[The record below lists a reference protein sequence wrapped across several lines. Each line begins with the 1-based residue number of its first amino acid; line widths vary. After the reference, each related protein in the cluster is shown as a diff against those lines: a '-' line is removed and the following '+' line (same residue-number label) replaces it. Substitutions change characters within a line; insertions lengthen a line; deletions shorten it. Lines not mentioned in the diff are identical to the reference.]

1 MSTITTQRYP
11 PFMVLPDALSIDRD
25 RLADVCRRYGVARLL
40 VFGSVAR
47 GSATSTSDVDVLYEL
62 LPGRQLGWE
71 IEDLADALADVLGRP
86 VDLVSFA
93 GLHRRLR
100 SGVLDEAKPLYAA

>member
-1 MSTITTQRYP
+1 MS
-11 PFMVLPDALSIDRD
+11 VPDSVSIDQG
-25 RLADVCRRYGVARLL
+25 RLADVCRRYGIARLL

-47 GSATSTSDVDVLYEL
+47 GSATSESDVDVLYEL

-71 IEDLADALADVLGRP
+71 IEDLADELADVLGRP

-100 SGVLDEAKPLYAA
+100 STVLDEAKPLYAA